1 MEGEQRRLPGR
12 QAGSALPTP
21 LTRLFIPSYAATM
34 RNMSVLEL
42 LFALLL
48 VCLLAGVGVV
58 AVLVWSIVRRTE
70 GNARDVAELKAR
82 VQAGG
87 QAHETS
93 AAEVRE
99 RLANTQ
105 SAMEGLRAA
114 LSARQPIEEEARA
127 SLKRLEHVIA
137 GSSSRGAAGENIL
150 EEALRHLPPEM
161 LQRNVW
167 VGGKVVELALRL
179 PGGKLLPMDSKWVS
193 SVALE
198 QLADPGLDATRRAQ
212 LTAQVERE
220 VERRVREVS
229 QYIDPGTTSPFALA
243 VIPDAAYDVCRS
255 AIVSAH
261 KRHVMVVGYAM
272 ALPYLLT
279 LYQLHL
285 QFARTVDMEKLQ
297 SALIDIERQVDVLE
311 GILENKVQR
320 SLTVLQNAYTEG
332 KQASAKIRA
341 STQSAQI
348 SSPSN
353 GEMAPG
359 DGAAAGD
366 KVFSSPSHGEVAR
379 SAGGAAGDNVF
390 SSPSHGEVTRSA
402 GGAAGDNVSTGSPDA
417 VPELS
422 TDTLRLA
429 LIDSVQ

>member
-1 MEGEQRRLPGR
+1 
-12 QAGSALPTP
+12 
-21 LTRLFIPSYAATM
+21 
-34 RNMSVLEL
+34 MSVLEL

-48 VCLLAGVGVV
+48 VCLIVGIGVV
-58 AVLVWSIVRRTE
+58 GFLVWNLSRSAE
-70 GNARDVAELKAR
+70 GHARDVAELKTR
-82 VQAGG
+82 LQAGG
-87 QAHETS
+87 QTQES
-93 AAEVRE
+93 QAAELRE
-99 RLANTQ
+99 RLSQTQ
-105 SAMEGLRAA
+105 SVVEGLRSAI
-114 LSARQPIEEEARA
+114 SARQPVEEEARA
-127 SLKRLEHVIA
+127 SLKRLESVIA
-137 GSSSRGAAGENIL
+137 GSSSRGAAGEHIL

-198 QLADPGLDATRRAQ
+198 QLGEPGLDANRRAQ
-212 LTAQVERE
+212 LMAQVERE

-229 QYIDPGTTSPFALA
+229 QYIDPATTTPFALA

-261 KRHVMVVGYAM
+261 HRHVMVVGYAM

-279 LYQLHL
+279 LYQLHM

-311 GILENKVQR
+311 GILDNRVQR

-332 KQASAKIRA
+332 KQASARIRA
-341 STQSAQI
+341 SARSAQI
-348 SSPSN
+348 NEVP
-353 GEMAPG
+353 
-359 DGAAAGD
+359 GD

-379 SAGGAAGDNVF
+379 
-390 SSPSHGEVTRSA
+390 RA
-402 GGAAGDNVSTGSPDA
+402 GGAAGDNVSTDSPGAAGD
-417 VPELS
+417 LS
-422 TDTLRLA
+422 
-429 LIDSVQ
+429 

>member
-1 MEGEQRRLPGR
+1 
-12 QAGSALPTP
+12 
-21 LTRLFIPSYAATM
+21 M

-42 LFALLL
+42 LFALLR
-48 VCLLAGVGVV
+48 VCLGVGIGFVIFL
-58 AVLVWSIVRRTE
+58 AWKLVRRAE
-70 GNARDVAELKAR
+70 GQARDVAELKAR
-82 VQAGG
+82 LQSGG
-87 QAHETS
+87 QTQES
-93 AAEVRE
+93 QAAELRD
-99 RLANTQ
+99 RLSHTQ
-105 SAMEGLRAA
+105 VVVEGLRSA
-114 LSARQPIEEEARA
+114 LSARQPIEEDART
-127 SLKRLEHVIA
+127 SLKHIENIIA
-137 GSSSRGAAGENIL
+137 GSSSRGAAGEHIL

-198 QLADPGLDATRRAQ
+198 QLAEPGLDASRRAQ
-212 LTAQVERE
+212 LTGQVERE

-229 QYIDPGTTSPFALA
+229 QYIDPAITSPFALA

-261 KRHVMVVGYAM
+261 SRHVMVVGYAM

-311 GILENKVQR
+311 GILENRVQR

-341 STQSAQI
+341 SAQGVEI
-348 SSPSN
+348 SQEADHLSGLS
-353 GEMAPG
+353 MVH
-359 DGAAAGD
+359 DDLAAL
-366 KVFSSPSHGEVAR
+366 
-379 SAGGAAGDNVF
+379 
-390 SSPSHGEVTRSA
+390 
-402 GGAAGDNVSTGSPDA
+402 A
-417 VPELS
+417 VG
-422 TDTLRLA
+422 
-429 LIDSVQ
+429 

>member
-1 MEGEQRRLPGR
+1 M
-12 QAGSALPTP
+12 
-21 LTRLFIPSYAATM
+21 LTGLFIPRSGSTI

-48 VCLLAGVGVV
+48 VCLMAGLGLV
-58 AVLVWSIVRRTE
+58 AFLVWSLVRRSE
-70 GNARDVAELKAR
+70 AQAAEVAELNAR
-82 VQAGG
+82 LQTGGHSQDVQA
-87 QAHETS
+87 
-93 AAEVRE
+93 AEMRE
-99 RLANTQ
+99 RLSQTQ
-105 SAMEGLRAA
+105 SALEGLRSAV
-114 LSARQPIEEEARA
+114 SARQPIEEEARA
-127 SLKRLEHVIA
+127 SLKRLENVIA
-137 GSSSRGAAGENIL
+137 GSSSRGAAGERIL

-193 SVALE
+193 SPALE
-198 QLADPGLDATRRAQ
+198 QLADPGLAADRRAQ
-212 LTAQVERE
+212 LLAQVERE

-229 QYIDPGTTSPFALA
+229 QYIDPATTTPFALA

-261 KRHVMVVGYAM
+261 HRHVMVVGYAM

-366 KVFSSPSHGEVAR
+366 KVFSSPSHGAVAR

-390 SSPSHGEVTRSA
+390 SSPSHGEVARSA

-417 VPELS
+417 APELS